1 MVTWCHI
8 FVTNIERS
16 LKQKIYVH
24 YIVSGILAVVDITE
38 EMLLLCLYISNLY
51 NQQCNL
57 VSWTHEKSTEISYL
71 FEN

>member
-16 LKQKIYVH
+16 LKHKIYVH
-24 YIVSGILAVVDITE
+24 YIVSGILAVIDITE
-38 EMLLLCLYISNLY
+38 EELLLCLYISNLY
-51 NQQCNL
+51 NQQCNFFCR
-57 VSWTHEKSTEISYL
+57 THAKSTEIYYL